1 LLVLGSSILNN
12 QGSNDKIKYYAL
24 FISVGTFVYYFLQIL
39 SIKILN
45 FSFLIVGLL
54 PFLIDFYL
62 GLTISILFTIAT
74 IICLFYTDTL
84 ISNNIILRNNI
95 FLKPISISLVW
106 TILGMIIPMYYTEN
120 RFDKVLL
127 LNALNIFSFIFILSL
142 LCDREDIKQDRKAG
156 FITLSLKYQK
166 LIDMLIPIFLIFL
179 MVFQLFLKINMTFQL
194 VNILTIALLL
204 FYILKFK
211 KRKKMILDL
220 SIGLMGG
227 LQILAYYI

>member
-1 LLVLGSSILNN
+1 MLVLGSSILNN

>member
-1 LLVLGSSILNN
+1 MLVLGSSILNN

-95 FLKPISISLVW
+95 FLKPVSISLVW

>member
-95 FLKPISISLVW
+95 FLKPVSISLVW